1 MVLTQQI
8 LLAQGLAR
16 TKRSRQ
22 GKRRRRRRSRRKE
35 DFSRITVEALSQ
47 LGTKIRILG

>member
-16 TKRSRQ
+16 TKHSRQ
-22 GKRRRRRRSRRKE
+22 GKRRRRRSRRKE